1 MFLPEEY
8 TIGDVKKDLNGVHMF
23 FLAFMNQMHSLVW
36 KWDITKQSITFAT
49 IQSYND
55 GWSTIY
61 LLYLSHAC
69 VFYTGS
75 EMEMLTFFTSLS
87 ASCDLRNNSH

>member
-49 IQSYND
+49 IQLYND

-61 LLYLSHAC
+61 LLYLFPCLCFLYRLGNGNAYFLYLPFS
-69 VFYTGS
+69 
-75 EMEMLTFFTSLS
+75 
-87 ASCDLRNNSH
+87 